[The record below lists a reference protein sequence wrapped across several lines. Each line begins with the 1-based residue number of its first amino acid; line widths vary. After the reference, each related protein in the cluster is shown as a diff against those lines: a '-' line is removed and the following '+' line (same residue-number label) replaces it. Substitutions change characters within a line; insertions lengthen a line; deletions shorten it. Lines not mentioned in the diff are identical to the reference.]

1 MFYEKKVNTD
11 IFNKSAFANKKLI
24 VIKSKNVQHKLQTW
38 RLNTKNNLNFISSN
52 IAFIIT

>member
-1 MFYEKKVNTD
+1 MFYEKKVKTD
-11 IFNKSAFANKKLI
+11 IFNKSAFANRKLI
-24 VIKSKNVQHKLQTW
+24 VIKSKNVQHKPQTW